1 MLELKTIFK
10 RKFIAFLF
18 LISALTI
25 PVFSQTTASDNF
37 EKGEDLF
44 SRNEPTKAIPYLKKA
59 CTEGNPKAYVYLS
72 VAYFQTGQFEMSLDV
87 CSAGMKATGTD
98 KKILAYNAGNAAF
111 ALQNYPAA
119 ENWYSMAISADGFYS
134 TPVLNRANAKLN
146 QKKYLESVEDYKKYL
161 MMEPND
167 PQEEQIRILIALIE
181 EQIEADKLAE
191 AERLEQEKRLREEA
205 ERMAAEEAER
215 KRRLLESV
223 ANSLQNTDSEMMS
236 AGAEDTVDYGYET
249 ELE

>member
-1 MLELKTIFK
+1 MTTILK
-10 RKFIAFLF
+10 RKFFVYLF
-18 LISALTI
+18 LISVFTVPA
-25 PVFSQTTASDNF
+25 FSQNNSSENF
-37 EKGEDLF
+37 DKGEQYF
-44 SRNEPTKAIPYLKKA
+44 SRNEPSKAIPLLKKA
-59 CTEGNPKAYVYLS
+59 CSEGNAKAYVYLS
-72 VAYFQTGQFEMSLDV
+72 VAYFQTGQFQQSLDV

-134 TPVLNRANAKLN
+134 TPVLNRANARLN
-146 QKKYLESVEDYKKYL
+146 QKKYVESVDDYKKYI

-167 PQEEQIRILIALIE
+167 PQVEQIKILISLIE
-181 EQIEADKLAE
+181 DQLEADKLAE
-191 AERLEQEKRLREEA
+191 AERIEQEKRFKEEA